1 MKSEQMYIKKPV
13 VKLTGKETFKNT
25 ETKKFS
31 VLEFWQYGFSNL
43 NSNVMRG
50 VLAEF
55 IVESALKNNMEIETR
70 SPWGNY
76 DVFYLGKK
84 IEVKCS
90 AYIQDWDQNKLTTIR
105 WSGLKAKDLY
115 YSEAVAK
122 KSILNKNR
130 DYKADIYILAFVHH
144 AETNTLDVMDMNQ
157 WSFFILSKKEIWDIT
172 NDGNSIS
179 LAKLIKLGHKPVCF
193 DQLPSNIRGFCVK

>member
-25 ETKKFS
+25 GTKKFS
-31 VLEFWQYGFSNL
+31 ILEFWQYGFSNL

-122 KSILNKNR
+122 KSTLNKNR

-144 AETNTLDVMDMNQ
+144 TENKHARY
-157 WSFFILSKKEIWDIT
+157 
-172 NDGNSIS
+172 
-179 LAKLIKLGHKPVCF
+179 H
-193 DQLPSNIRGFCVK
+193 

>member
-25 ETKKFS
+25 GTKKFS
-31 VLEFWQYGFSNL
+31 ILEFWQYGFSNL

-90 AYIQDWDQNKLTTIR
+90 AYIQDWDQNKLTTGNTRRGRTRSSGRRSRGTSCAGPGTPAWPGRPCTGRRPRRGRDCSLRVTSEEIR
-105 WSGLKAKDLY
+105 AGT
-115 YSEAVAK
+115 VAR
-122 KSILNKNR
+122 LGGQ
-130 DYKADIYILAFVHH
+130 H
-144 AETNTLDVMDMNQ
+144 A
-157 WSFFILSKKEIWDIT
+157 
-172 NDGNSIS
+172 
-179 LAKLIKLGHKPVCF
+179 
-193 DQLPSNIRGFCVK
+193 